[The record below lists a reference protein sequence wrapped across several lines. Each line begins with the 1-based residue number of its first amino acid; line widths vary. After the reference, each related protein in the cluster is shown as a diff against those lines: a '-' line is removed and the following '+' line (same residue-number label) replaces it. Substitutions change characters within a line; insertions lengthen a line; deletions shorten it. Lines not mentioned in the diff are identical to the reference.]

1 MAVQILWSRGICHLP
16 LPRVPPHR
24 VDVLHGQAGAPPSPL
39 LPPRR
44 VSISIFKRP
53 VRPVSPTHRPARRR
67 GRVVSLE
74 QLTPSRSGVF
84 LPTTQIVRDVKYGP
98 NPRNRLDLY
107 LPRGCAYQG
116 EVVVDAPGAS
126 PRATPDAN
134 GDPGG
139 KGRPVIVFVTGGM
152 WIIGY
157 KAWGALLAQTL
168 MARGFIVASLDY
180 RNFPQGTVGDMIQ
193 DVGAGIGWVSRR
205 AASLG
210 GDPSRVF
217 VVGQSAGAHLA
228 ATAMLRQS
236 EWERGD
242 LRRGSSPW
250 SPKSL
255 AGFVGISG
263 VYAPDDGKLVE
274 HFNTKGLYREVFYS
288 IMEAGFSGSRAEEAL
303 PRASPCAILREQS
316 TTPGLVAEQPP
327 VLLCHGSADTSA
339 PPSQSADYAAAL
351 RSAGAREVT
360 ERYYLGKTH
369 TDPFVT
375 DPILGGRDELL
386 EDIVAFVRGEGEP
399 FGTGKFPE
407 MPALLP
413 RPLVAIARTMV
424 PF

>member
-1 MAVQILWSRGICHLP
+1 M
-16 LPRVPPHR
+16 
-24 VDVLHGQAGAPPSPL
+24 
-39 LPPRR
+39 
-44 VSISIFKRP
+44 
-53 VRPVSPTHRPARRR
+53 SPTHRPARRR
-67 GRVVSLE
+67 ARVVSLE

-303 PRASPCAILREQS
+303 PRREPVRHPSGTVDDARARGGATARALVPWQRGHLRAAVSER
-316 TTPGLVAEQPP
+316 GLRRR
-327 VLLCHGSADTSA
+327 
-339 PPSQSADYAAAL
+339 AAL
-351 RSAGAREVT
+351 G
-360 ERYYLGKTH
+360 
-369 TDPFVT
+369 
-375 DPILGGRDELL
+375 
-386 EDIVAFVRGEGEP
+386 RGEG
-399 FGTGKFPE
+399 GHG
-407 MPALLP
+407 AVLP
-413 RPLVAIARTMV
+413 RKDAHGSLCHRSHPRRKGRTSRGYRGVRAGRGGAVRDGKVSGDACAASEAARRHRQDHGAVLGGSVRRRGRVLVGRRAARFRLQRVALVRSFTV
-424 PF
+424 SSPSRERSSTRIDH

>member
-1 MAVQILWSRGICHLP
+1 M
-16 LPRVPPHR
+16 
-24 VDVLHGQAGAPPSPL
+24 
-39 LPPRR
+39 
-44 VSISIFKRP
+44 
-53 VRPVSPTHRPARRR
+53 SPTHRPARRR
-67 GRVVSLE
+67 ARVVSLE

-126 PRATPDAN
+126 PRANPDAN